1 MKKGCV
7 NMERVVEI
15 VIAVITSGVLGTVV
29 THLLSSRK
37 YHAEIEALRADNQI
51 KIDEH
56 IKQQFMELADSYK
69 KESDERKAEI
79 EELQRQ
85 NKELINQVAQFQK
98 QVGTLET
105 EIEQLMAWVTYDML
119 HYQNWIEKELVK
131 VKPDV
136 EFPKFRKP
144 PKFVQ
149 QYMEEHGLSTEHLL
163 QPENNDPENNA

>member
-1 MKKGCV
+1 
-7 NMERVVEI
+7 MERVIEI

-29 THLLSSRK
+29 THILGRRR
-37 YHAEIEALRADNQI
+37 YRAEIDALRADNQI

-69 KESDERKAEI
+69 QESDERKAEI

-85 NKELINQVAQFQK
+85 NKELINQVSQFQK

-131 VKPDV
+131 LKPDV
-136 EFPKFRKP
+136 EFPEFRKP

-149 QYMEEHGLSTEHLL
+149 KYMEEHGLSIDSPSHE
-163 QPENNDPENNA
+163 ENPS